1 MRLDRVY
8 IAGIGVAE
16 TGSVLVADAVAR
28 GWWDA
33 ASAAASGLVS
43 VSVAGEVPAP
53 DLAVAAARAAVA
65 GSGVEAEVFSG
76 VFHACVHPQG
86 PDGWSAPHYINRRTV
101 SRPVL
106 SVEVRNGCIGF
117 FSAVYLAACHLVA
130 GGGEAALV
138 TCADNFGTP
147 AVDRWRASGL
157 FVLADGGGAV
167 VLSRRGGLARV
178 LAVGSVADP
187 ELEERHRC
195 GERLFPPSLTTGA
208 TLNFEERAGR
218 YQKQV
223 ADGTLTL
230 PPRDPG
236 SLLMEAVD
244 LTLKEAAVSMG
255 EIARVVHD
263 GFNRDALEVMFLD
276 PLRVE
281 PERGIWEFCRRNGHA
296 GPLDALRGFDYVW
309 RAGLAQPGEKVLL
322 ISDAPGMEAACA
334 VLEITARP

>member
-65 GSGVEAEVFSG
+65 GSGVEAEAFSG

-187 ELEERHRC
+187 ELEEHHR
-195 GERLFPPSLTTGA
+195 GGQPMFPPSLTTGGI
-208 TLNFEERAGR
+208 LNFDERMAYGQRQAEAGVLR
-218 YQKQV
+218 PMSDFG
-223 ADGTLTL
+223 A
-230 PPRDPG
+230 
-236 SLLMEAVD
+236 LLVEAVER
-244 LTLKEAAVSMG
+244 TLKEAGVSMG
-255 EIARVVHD
+255 EITRVVHD
-263 GFNRDALEVMFLD
+263 GFNRDALEVIFLD

-281 PERGIWEFCRRNGHA
+281 PDRGIWEFGRRSGHA
-296 GPLDALRGFDYVW
+296 GPLDALRGFDYAW
-309 RAGLAQPGEKVLL
+309 RAGLAGPGDKVLL
-322 ISDAPGMEAACA
+322 IGGTPGMEAACA
-334 VLEITARP
+334 VLEITAEP